1 MKNDKARSVVNQP
14 NIHGTTPLIISAQK
28 GYLEIVECL
37 VENGAKI
44 DQSDFSG
51 NTPLFIARKKNE
63 FEVTA
68 YLEEVIAN
76 GIGKRASGKPVCAV
90 CQGLAKLRCSACKN
104 VLYCGKEHQKEDWKI
119 HKAKC
124 EFFNKVVKSII
135 L

>member
-1 MKNDKARSVVNQP
+1 MKNDKSRSVVNQP

-51 NTPLFIARKKNE
+51 KTPLFIARKKNE

-68 YLEEVIAN
+68 YLEE
-76 GIGKRASGKPVCAV
+76 
-90 CQGLAKLRCSACKN
+90 
-104 VLYCGKEHQKEDWKI
+104 
-119 HKAKC
+119 
-124 EFFNKVVKSII
+124 
-135 L
+135 